1 MEINEE
7 YLEHHG
13 ILGMKWGVGKSSS
26 KTSSGRS
33 KKNLYISKD
42 AKRAANLKKKKLY
55 QLSNEE
61 LKTLNKRQELE
72 NKYRQNNKSKIEKGM
87 MIVGSV
93 AAGMGTMIALYS
105 NGDKLIKIG
114 QLIVSPVLKKLSKK
128 V

>member
-13 ILGMKWGVGKSSS
+13 ILGMKWGVRKSSS

-87 MIVGSV
+87 AIAGSV
-93 AAGMGTMIALYS
+93 AAGMGTMVALYS

-114 QLIVSPVLKKLSKK
+114 QQIVTPVLKKLSKK

>member
-13 ILGMKWGVGKSSS
+13 ILGMKWGARKSSS
-26 KTSSGRS
+26 KISSGRS

-87 MIVGSV
+87 AIAGSV
-93 AAGMGTMIALYS
+93 AAGMGTMVALYS

-114 QLIVSPVLKKLSKK
+114 QQIVTPVLKKLSKK